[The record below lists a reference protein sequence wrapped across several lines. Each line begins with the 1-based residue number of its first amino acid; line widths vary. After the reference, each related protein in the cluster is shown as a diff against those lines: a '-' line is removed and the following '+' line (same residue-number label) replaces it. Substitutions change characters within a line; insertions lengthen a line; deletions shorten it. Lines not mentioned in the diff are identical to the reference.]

1 MVLKEFD
8 HCKTNNMCNAIFSNR
23 SNYFLIVDNSRKLK
37 YFQNYLI
44 YI

>member
-8 HCKTNNMCNAIFSNR
+8 HCKTNNMCNAIFSNC